1 MNQAPPPSPASRGST
16 GPAAVANSRAAAREK
31 ADPVHRAGT
40 GILPMGAFFIGAAI
54 LLFAGAYVGDLGGGF
69 RADQFTKLGYV
80 PQPPPGMPL
89 QPAVTDWL
97 NQVHLPRGKKKYAL
111 CAACHGPNG
120 EGMAAS
126 GYPPLAGSEWATT
139 NTEKFAMIVLNGL
152 QGPIT
157 VKGKPYQNVMPSQA
171 PGMTANDL
179 AAVMTYV
186 RKSFGNDASIVTPE
200 MAQKALDLFKARQ
213 AAGKGAVTAAELL
226 AEHDKM
232 LPGAEV
238 DPKTGKPPAPG
249 SQPAP
254 GTAPAAAPGA
264 APAPAA
270 PAAPVAPAANT

>member
-1 MNQAPPPSPASRGST
+1 MNPAPPPTPAHGST

-40 GILPMGAFFIGAAI
+40 GVLPLGMFFIGAAI

-69 RADQFTKLGYV
+69 RTDQFTKLGYV

-97 NQVHLPRGKKKYAL
+97 NQVHLPRGKKKFAL
-111 CAACHGPNG
+111 CAACHGTNG
-120 EGMAAS
+120 ERMAAS

-139 NTEKFAMIVLNGL
+139 TTEKFAMIVLNGL

-157 VKGKPYQNVMPSQA
+157 VKGKAYQNVMPSQA

-238 DPKTGKPPAPG
+238 DPKTGKPLAPGTAPAPAA
-249 SQPAP
+249 QPAP
-254 GTAPAAAPGA
+254 GTAPAPPPT
-264 APAPAA
+264 PA
-270 PAAPVAPAANT
+270 